1 MSESQCIVSSS
12 HPPWWLSGY
21 LPWRCFSRIGLIW
34 QYQVLLGLHKERS
47 LYPSLGSGI
56 SDKIPRKLQV
66 FIAGKGEGL
75 QGVNYAEILS
85 SRRLQPDS

>member
-1 MSESQCIVSSS
+1 M
-12 HPPWWLSGY
+12 
-21 LPWRCFSRIGLIW
+21 
-34 QYQVLLGLHKERS
+34 LLGLHKERS